1 MNDEN
6 LSALRATAHPLRL
19 RMLSLLTAAPMSAA
33 EVARELE
40 ITHANASYHLRALLA
55 GGAVVIDGEERI
67 RGGVAKRYR
76 YPWQAAPLGR
86 SSSAEERMQ
95 FLGAVS
101 GEISR
106 RYGQLRETDR
116 AFLSD
121 AEVWIPPEAWEEA
134 SRLLRAAS
142 DLVHGAAQ
150 SPRSEGAVHVSVTAI
165 GFEMVDSTTG
175 DGRGGTSKACGDG
188 KRNPGGESE

>member
-1 MNDEN
+1 MSDEN

-55 GGAVVIDGEERI
+55 GGAVVIEGEERI

-76 YPWQAAPLGR
+76 YRWQSAPVGR
-86 SSSAEERMQ
+86 QSSPQERSQ
-95 FLGAVS
+95 FLAAVS
-101 GEISR
+101 GEVSR
-106 RYGQLRETDR
+106 RYERLRETDR

-121 AEVWIPPEAWEEA
+121 AEVWVPPETWEEA

-142 DLVHGAAQ
+142 ELVHGAAQ
-150 SPRSEGAVHVSVTAI
+150 APRSEGAVHVSVTAI
-165 GFEMVDSTTG
+165 GFEMAESATADDT
-175 DGRGGTSKACGDG
+175 GGTDDTNADENRSS
-188 KRNPGGESE
+188 GEERE